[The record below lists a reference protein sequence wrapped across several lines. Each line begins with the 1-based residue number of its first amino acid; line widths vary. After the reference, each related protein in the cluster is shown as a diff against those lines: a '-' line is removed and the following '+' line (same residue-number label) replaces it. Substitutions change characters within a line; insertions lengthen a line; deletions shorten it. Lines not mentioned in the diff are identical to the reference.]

1 MKYVCNNN
9 IIIQNLLKHINR
21 KPICD
26 IIYQILSSN
35 FLNSLIRIEIL
46 LKFFSLFESSEE
58 IIFCVSGL
66 FEDILINNFLFDFIL
81 ENFII
86 FEKIHSLL
94 IKIPSNSIAYQE
106 LLRVLIK
113 FYELFTNKNSKFRT
127 FQFNKSIFETLEI
140 PLDLIKNNFM
150 NEFTKVSESTFSIH
164 MKVLGLRR

>member
-58 IIFCVSGL
+58 IIFCVSGQNI
-66 FEDILINNFLFDFIL
+66 ETNN
-81 ENFII
+81 
-86 FEKIHSLL
+86 KGTLL
-94 IKIPSNSIAYQE
+94 IKVNKVGFLFYF
-106 LLRVLIK
+106 LINIK
-113 FYELFTNKNSKFRT
+113 LIT
-127 FQFNKSIFETLEI
+127 FLE
-140 PLDLIKNNFM
+140 
-150 NEFTKVSESTFSIH
+150 
-164 MKVLGLRR
+164 